1 MGNSFLTNHKNKNTE
16 RGNQLMKKI
25 FSALLVAVLLTFTVA
40 CAIAVQAEESGDDSV
55 VLYNFLAA
63 LTNGDA
69 ENYTVKTNQNGSVTV
84 TLKKDAS
91 EDEPILLAT
100 YTDAKIDLSKP
111 AFFAADYE
119 SASADMDFCLHYTRT
134 DKTADLYFTGAKK
147 ANEHTKHE
155 TDKSIVWDLTTYI
168 SGDKRFENNLHEFKD
183 LAITAGKSGDAITF
197 NTLAIIS
204 DADAMT
210 VGTPLVGPAADTPS
224 DSSSTETSSV
234 TSSVSSASSVSST
247 SSAGS
252 TSGQVPAGDT
262 GMIIYVVLALLGAAG
277 AVAVVRV
284 RQ

>member
-1 MGNSFLTNHKNKNTE
+1 
-16 RGNQLMKKI
+16 MKKI
-25 FSALLVAVLLTFTVA
+25 CSALLIAALLALTLI
-40 CAIAVQAEESGDDSV
+40 CAMAVQAEESGDAAGEDSV

-69 ENYTVKTNQNGSVTV
+69 EDYTVKTNENGSVTV

-91 EDEPILLAT
+91 EDEPVLLAT
-100 YTDAKIDLSKP
+100 YTDAQIDLSKP
-111 AFFAADYE
+111 AFFAADFETE
-119 SASADMDFCLHYTRT
+119 STDVDFRLHYTRT
-134 DKTADLYFTGAKK
+134 DKVADLYFTGAKK

-168 SGDKRFENNLHEFKD
+168 SGEKRFENNLHEFKD

-210 VGTPLVGPAADTPS
+210 VGTPLVAPDV
-224 DSSSTETSSV
+224 DDTSSV
-234 TSSVSSASSVSST
+234 SSAPESSDVTSSVSSEPSTSSVSSASSASSET
-247 SSAGS
+247 S
-252 TSGQVPAGDT
+252 QVPAGDT
-262 GMIIYVVLALLGAAG
+262 GVIIYVVLALLGAFG
-277 AVAVVRV
+277 AVAVVRA